1 VNEEAFRAAVQDH
14 PDPLVAAAAL
24 DLCLRRPTALPS
36 RRRDCSMATE
46 GEGFRRRLVRF
57 ATEQFN
63 VEHPVDRDRRGG
75 PQPQ

>member
-1 VNEEAFRAAVQDH
+1 VPAD
-14 PDPLVAAAAL
+14 AL
-24 DLCLRRPTALPS
+24 DLCLGRPTALPS

-75 PQPQ
+75 PQPQGVPRSAPKLQPADRRL